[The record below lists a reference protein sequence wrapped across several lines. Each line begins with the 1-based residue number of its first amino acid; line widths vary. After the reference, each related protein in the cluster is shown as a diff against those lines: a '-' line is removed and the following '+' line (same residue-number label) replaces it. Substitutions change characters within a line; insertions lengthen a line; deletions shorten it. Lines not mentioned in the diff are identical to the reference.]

1 MSKHVARYMGLDDG
15 GEEAWGLICG
25 VDNGSQVTHTAVEC
39 SFWQERT
46 LLRGSFCLDID
57 SLW

>member
-1 MSKHVARYMGLDDG
+1 MSKHVAGYTGLEDG
-15 GEEAWGLICG
+15 GEGAWGLICG
-25 VDNGSQVTHTAVEC
+25 VGNGSQVTHTGVDS

-46 LLRGSFCLDID
+46 LLGGSFCLDID